1 MGAVRKWG
9 HGPYSLAVIH
19 GGPGAPGEV
28 APVARELS
36 ALKGVLE
43 PFQTE
48 TTLEGQVQELR
59 LVLVELGKTPVTLVG
74 FSWGA
79 FLSWMVAA
87 RYPALVGKLILVGS
101 PPFEDQYAEAVTRTR
116 LGRLNQQDRAEAQS
130 LFEQAEKPGPGDD
143 ANVLLARLG
152 MLLARA
158 DTFDP
163 IHADDEGF
171 HCQYDI
177 FRGVWDEA
185 CELRRT
191 KILTQMARMIACPVV
206 AIHGDW
212 DPHPAEGVT
221 GPLAKELKSFRFV
234 LLEKCGHR
242 PWIERNAS
250 EEFYE
255 VLVGRLRGSI
265 IPHLKTKGMG
275 G

>member
-1 MGAVRKWG
+1 MRPVRKWG
-9 HGPYSLAVIH
+9 PGPYSLAVIH

-28 APVARELS
+28 EPVARELS
-36 ALKGVLE
+36 AIKGVLE

-59 LVLVELGKTPVTLVG
+59 SVLVEHGKMPLTLVG

-101 PPFEDQYAEAVTRTR
+101 PPFEDRYAESITKTR
-116 LGRLNQQDRAEAQS
+116 LGRLRPEDRAEAQA
-130 LFEQAEKPGPGDD
+130 LFVQLGKPDAGDNN
-143 ANVLLARLG
+143 ALLARLG
-152 MLLARA
+152 RLLARA

-163 IHADDEGF
+163 IHAYDEGF

-191 KILTQMARMIACPVV
+191 KILTQMAKAIPCPVV

-212 DPHPAEGVT
+212 DPHPAEGVND
-221 GPLAKELKSFRFV
+221 PLAKELKNFRFV
-234 LLEKCGHR
+234 LLGKCGHR

-250 EEFYE
+250 EEFYR
-255 VLVGRLRGSI
+255 VLVGEI
-265 IPHLKTKGMG
+265 
-275 G
+275 